1 VAVVESSLRAA
12 TSIGYAHA
20 PIVIA
25 LNEQMP
31 SQNGSYRKFTI
42 CQYSNE
48 FIRMSN
54 VVADLN
60 ALEPGWGG
68 SPTIIGSP
76 QGDSSSLSI
85 ETVKEIV
92 ERHFRP
98 CTCGSGE
105 NWASCL
111 GIEGD
116 TQYCG

>member
-42 CQYSNE
+42 CQYSDE

-54 VVADLN
+54 VLAELN

-68 SPTIIGSP
+68 SLTIIGSP
-76 QGDSSSLSI
+76 QGDSSSEVVNGLGPK
-85 ETVKEIV
+85 TGK
-92 ERHFRP
+92 
-98 CTCGSGE
+98 
-105 NWASCL
+105 SCNKSSPFSQWVL
-111 GIEGD
+111 
-116 TQYCG
+116 